1 MTTTTSQHP
10 AGPQPTKRK
19 PGALSL
25 ASPRR
30 RMSAILA
37 NSALVV
43 VGVSFLLPL
52 VWLVLAAFD
61 PNATYKTQI
70 PQTVTLDNFA
80 AVLTPELTFIPLLN
94 SLIISVGTA
103 TVTIVAALLAAYPL
117 SRYQSRFNK
126 PFMYTVLFGTSLP
139 ITAIMVPVYLLFVQM
154 NLLDSVPG
162 TIFFMAASALPI
174 AIFMTKNF
182 MDSVPI
188 SLEEAAWMDGASAMR
203 ALGSIVVPLM
213 RPGIAVV
220 AIFVFFQAWGNFFVP
235 FILLLSPSK
244 QPAAISIYTFFGQ
257 YGSIAYGQ
265 LAAFS
270 LIYAVPVMVL
280 YVVVSRGIGGSFA
293 LAGAVKG

>member
-1 MTTTTSQHP
+1 MTTTTS
-10 AGPQPTKRK
+10 PQPAKRK
-19 PGALSL
+19 PSALSL
-25 ASPRR
+25 ASPQR

-52 VWLVLAAFD
+52 VWLVFAAFD
-61 PNATYKTQI
+61 PNASYKTQI

-80 AVLTPELTFIPLLN
+80 AVLTPELTFIPMLN

-162 TIFFMAASALPI
+162 TILFMAASALPI

-257 YGSIAYGQ
+257 YGSIAYGE

>member
-1 MTTTTSQHP
+1 MTTTTS
-10 AGPQPTKRK
+10 PQPAKRK
-19 PGALSL
+19 PSVLSL
-25 ASPRR
+25 ASPQR

-52 VWLVLAAFD
+52 VWLVFAAFD

-70 PQTVTLDNFA
+70 PQTVTFDNFA
-80 AVLTPELTFIPLLN
+80 AVLTPELTFIPMLN

-154 NLLDSVPG
+154 NLLDSMPG

-257 YGSIAYGQ
+257 YGSIAYGE